1 MGKYMGKYDEKGNLK
16 KEYYDESNGLWYGL
30 RGDYYYPMIAV
41 PKQEKVI
48 LGKYGRARLN
58 YIKNHKRGLYAELM
72 MTGELSK
79 HLAEVDKTANERLDV
94 IIKGMAEKENVPI
107 HYDGRMD
114 QLEWVGILNNCK
126 HCAEEIIYDELIY
139 C

>member
-1 MGKYMGKYDEKGNLK
+1 MEKYDENGNLK
-16 KEYYDESNGLWYGL
+16 KEYYDESNGFWYEL

-41 PKQEKVI
+41 PKQEEFI

-58 YIKNHKRGLYAELM
+58 YIKNHKKGLYAELL

-79 HLAEVDKTANERLDV
+79 HLAEIDKTATEQVDRIV
-94 IIKGMAEKENVPI
+94 KAMAEK
-107 HYDGRMD
+107 DGINEELKAKD
-114 QLEWVGILNNCK
+114 QMKWVGLMNNYK
-126 HCAEEIIYDELIY
+126 HCAEEIIYSELIY

>member
-1 MGKYMGKYDEKGNLK
+1 MEKYDENGNLK
-16 KEYYDESNGLWYGL
+16 KEYYDESNGFWYEL

-41 PKQEKVI
+41 PKQEEFI

-58 YIKNHKRGLYAELM
+58 YIKNHKKGLYAELL

-79 HLAEVDKTANERLDV
+79 HLAEIDKTANKRLD
-94 IIKGMAEKENVPI
+94 IIINAMAEKENIPI
-107 HYDGRMD
+107 HYDGKMN
-114 QLEWVGILNNCK
+114 QLEWVGLMNNYK
-126 HCAEEIIYDELIY
+126 HCAEEIIYNELIY